1 MSATASADHD
11 PTLSSEYRIELINV
25 LSDEQFVAKFSHLC
39 ECRRWYISTP
49 VSQHQAPL

>member
-1 MSATASADHD
+1 MSAAAADHD

-39 ECRRWYISTP
+39 ECKRWY
-49 VSQHQAPL
+49 